1 MSHAPCRKQPRRPQC
16 KRPIVACE
24 NRRREQA
31 PKDWCFPARLR
42 AELALLKTT
51 FYAEGVAQHSPG
63 SRQRTLGEEPEQ
75 GSSTPKGLHTLSQGA
90 LTRPGLRCGTFYAEG
105 VAQHSPGSRQR
116 TLGEKPQQVS
126 STPKGLHTL
135 SQGALTRP
143 GLRCGTPSA

>member
-1 MSHAPCRKQPRRPQC
+1 MP
-16 KRPIVACE
+16 
-24 NRRREQA
+24 
-31 PKDWCFPARLR
+31 
-42 AELALLKTT
+42 LL
-51 FYAEGVAQHSPG
+51 
-63 SRQRTLGEEPEQ
+63 
-75 GSSTPKGLHTLSQGA
+75 TPKGLHNTSLAMTKQEA
-90 LTRPGLRCGTFYAEG
+90 LAFMPRSYAEG